1 MQTPKKRVDGV
12 IYEKLVLTGYY
23 DGEELISKLEPVKN
37 FFVYGNVTYNA
48 QSNKAPVVACTTN
61 SYGAIKPIT
70 KTFRGV
76 APLGLVE
83 THYLVLPPVGMIAQ
97 ASAAYKHE
105 ANGYNWTKQIG
116 EAIRQ
121 TPELE
126 TMSFE
131 SEWIPFNH
139 LRKPLDIPKDG
150 VDEDDGY
157 RKWYEKRENEGQ
169 DIKGIVIPKTRA
181 VFFVVHSAYSKSS
194 FEIYINGKKYREKDA
209 YSFDVVRFS
218 QSDDLYG
225 YILYGNDKTLPV
237 GQYRIDVEVGKRSES
252 ESKRW
257 HRGTAES
264 GRYTIIDYV
273 RFPIRSHF
281 TEMDVILC
289 DPVSAEE
296 ALVTQF
302 PDQYMHL
309 VRDAVDEGADG
320 KKEGGKKVPP
330 AGFDRCAAMLKRKKE
345 IAGLIHGVA
354 FADSGTS
361 LTFALGKA
369 LQDRMKVADVK
380 TADSMDLAF
389 STIKTWESMKSFKEC
404 GTRVLSYA
412 KGDHKVDTVRSAL
425 KKSYLGKG
433 FLTTGQEIEHFDATV
448 ASKIS
453 KRVFRFDLPKASQ
466 HILTPI
472 NRLMKPVEIAS
483 SISSA
488 IGSLKDYSSASHSLE
503 VSVDQYQHIVRDYF
517 NRTFFIDQEE
527 EKGGETFFAEESMEQ
542 VFYDSDLFEI
552 TAQYK
557 GPVNTAV
564 GYLLAHRDDVSR
576 VVFVKGYTD
585 STASAAHNLELSF
598 SRASGV
604 KQAMVEEL
612 RSRKDAGEKLH
623 LNALSDRILTLG
635 YGEKY
640 AGQDTGDEAKKAANR
655 RSDIHLGVGAWSQ
668 GGFREG
674 MEYLEKQRK
683 LTVANMLGMDQTR
696 KKSLLAIF
704 DAALGVASVVPLTAA
719 PALFLA
725 ASLELGKAGLQ
736 LYDNAFTVVDNWM
749 FDGLMKRIKT
759 LEKELQSF
767 TKNSH
772 GNTLLIID
780 EKVADNQK
788 LSADEFVEN
797 IDLMDTNFR
806 IRSEAVAGLFNLL
819 YRAQLSACEKYWR
832 DTGENPKESPIERVQ
847 HELQKNRVAE
857 YIANFILNDGW
868 SFPLERHERSSL
880 AEFWQLAVNTK
891 GVEQDE
897 KGVLSVSYR
906 SSFFLDKDFFFL
918 GEGLTMGH
926 VSSPPGNDGTP
937 DEQAEALS
945 FKGSYRG
952 GTPYITASYR
962 IAHGVRRLD
971 HVVSD
976 FQKNFP
982 IHTMD
987 SKDVKRLSEMFAP
1000 TRAGEYGEDI
1010 YEYMNI
1016 YTRRREQKK
1025 DEDWVPMA
1033 TRRRRSVYTNLH
1045 MPDGSPMDEKYH
1057 FDALSPFDQVR
1068 VIVVLKKEY
1077 ALTCTASIQLHRW
1090 DENRAGIKF
1099 KTIMRPLTKAELITD
1114 EEKAFEGRIGFVFEP
1129 FYQLASQTVRGIK
1142 PMAGFSMNLMPMFLY
1157 EAMGLLANVPYYLTV
1172 MVAHAP
1178 RSRRVICYP
1187 ESHDEFTSM
1196 MEEGSSD
1203 DGCFHLTVDPDR
1215 AHVIDPA
1222 CLSVLEKKMYG
1233 DTGYKTNGDGHY
1245 LVKDE
1250 DLFLEKDFLN
1260 SLTSSDAYPTLM
1272 EDDIHAT
1279 ILIKVG
1285 DSDWMNGHMLFR
1297 DDGKGDTNLTLGDFT
1312 WDQSVEF
1319 MVIAS
1324 CEKVTES
1331 AKENYEKRGFDW
1343 KSIPAT
1349 ITLFQDSAFNNI
1361 QGPTYQSVGN
1371 MKYLGEATMRRN
1383 DIEFTNAY
1391 TGKENKNAFFN
1402 ELISWFETPSKQIHA
1417 GALMGSWVTLRKKDS
1432 VDLTVTKE
1440 DFCFNATKYGEKRD
1454 VFAARF
1460 KMHYTSLH
1468 GVHINGIRPF
1478 GKMIKPG
1485 KHYKYF
1491 MEVSTPDKSGLQC
1504 KRCKINN
1511 RAWMTCTFKFPA
1523 PSNYNTPDDK
1533 KAPWNRVP
1541 SPAKPLLYEQEP
1553 LTVKEWIT
1561 DYSQVIKPVRRAGCM
1576 EPIDPS

>member
-1 MQTPKKRVDGV
+1 MSRFTK
-12 IYEKLVLTGYY
+12 
-23 DGEELISKLEPVKN
+23 SK
-37 FFVYGNVTYNA
+37 
-48 QSNKAPVVACTTN
+48 
-61 SYGAIKPIT
+61 
-70 KTFRGV
+70 
-76 APLGLVE
+76 
-83 THYLVLPPVGMIAQ
+83 
-97 ASAAYKHE
+97 
-105 ANGYNWTKQIG
+105 
-116 EAIRQ
+116 
-121 TPELE
+121 
-126 TMSFE
+126 
-131 SEWIPFNH
+131 
-139 LRKPLDIPKDG
+139 
-150 VDEDDGY
+150 
-157 RKWYEKRENEGQ
+157 
-169 DIKGIVIPKTRA
+169 
-181 VFFVVHSAYSKSS
+181 
-194 FEIYINGKKYREKDA
+194 
-209 YSFDVVRFS
+209 
-218 QSDDLYG
+218 DLYG
-225 YILYGNDKTLPV
+225 YVLYGNDRTLPV
-237 GQYRIDVEVGKRSES
+237 GQYRIDVEVGKRPES

-302 PDQYMHL
+302 PEQYMHL

-369 LQDRMKVADVK
+369 LQDRIDRGEKSNIAAMN
-380 TADSMDLAF
+380 LAF
-389 STIKTWESMKSFKEC
+389 STMKTWESMKSFKEC

-412 KGDHKVDTVRSAL
+412 KGDHKVDTVRNAL

-527 EKGGETFFAEESMEQ
+527 EKGGETFFAEESMAQ
-542 VFYDSDLFEI
+542 VFYDSDLFEV

-557 GPVNTAV
+557 EPVNTAV

-612 RSRKDAGEKLH
+612 RSRKDAGEKFH

-683 LTVANMLGMDQTR
+683 LTVANMLGMDNAR

-725 ASLELGKAGLQ
+725 ATLELGKAGLQ

-749 FDGLMKRIKT
+749 FDGLMNRIKT

-788 LSADEFVEN
+788 LSADEFVES

-819 YRAQLSACEKYWR
+819 YRAQLSACEKYRR

-847 HELQKNRVAE
+847 HELRKNRVAE

-906 SSFFLDKDFFFL
+906 GNFFLDKDFFFL
-918 GEGLTMGH
+918 GEGRTTGRMNF
-926 VSSPPGNDGTP
+926 PPGADSTS
-937 DEQAEALS
+937 EKQAEPLS
-945 FKGSYRG
+945 FHGSSRG
-952 GTPYITASYR
+952 GDPFIPSSYQ
-962 IAHGVRRLD
+962 IAYMMHRGD

-987 SKDVKRLSEMFAP
+987 SKDVNQLSEMFAP

-1033 TRRRRSVYTNLH
+1033 TRRRESGLANLYL
-1045 MPDGSPMDEKYH
+1045 PDGSPMDEKYH

-1114 EEKAFEGRIGFVFEP
+1114 EEKAFEGRIGLVFEP

-1142 PMAGFSMNLMPMFLY
+1142 PMAGFTINLMPMFLY

-1187 ESHDEFTSM
+1187 ESHDDFTSM
-1196 MEEGSSD
+1196 MEKGSSD

-1233 DTGYKTNGDGHY
+1233 DAGYKTNGDGHY

-1250 DLFLEKDFLN
+1250 DLFLEKNFLR
-1260 SLTSSDAYPTLM
+1260 SLTSSDAYPELM
-1272 EDDIHAT
+1272 KDEIHVTA
-1279 ILIKVG
+1279 LVRVG
-1285 DSDWMNGHMLFR
+1285 DGEWMNGHGLFR
-1297 DDGKGDTNLTLGDFT
+1297 EDGTNHGTALKLDGFT
-1312 WDQSVEF
+1312 WGEPVEF
-1319 MVIAS
+1319 MVVAS
-1324 CEKVTES
+1324 CEKVKAS
-1331 AKENYEKRGFDW
+1331 SKEIYKKRGFSW
-1343 KSIPAT
+1343 ESIPAT
-1349 ITLFQDSAFNNI
+1349 LTLFQDGPFNNI
-1361 QGPTYQSVGN
+1361 QGPTYSCPGN
-1371 MKYLGEATMRRN
+1371 MKHLGVAKLMHNRI
-1383 DIEFTNAY
+1383 DFTNEYKAK
-1391 TGKENKNAFFN
+1391 GDQAGPFDEI
-1402 ELISWFETPSKQIHA
+1402 ISWFETPSKHKRAAALISRWLLHDNSMA
-1417 GALMGSWVTLRKKDS
+1417 SKLGAEQAKYDLNIYKMG
-1432 VDLTVTKE
+1432 E
-1440 DFCFNATKYGEKRD
+1440 ERD

-1460 KMHYTSLH
+1460 RMHYISLK
-1468 GVHINGIRPF
+1468 GARVNGLRPF
-1478 GKMIKPG
+1478 GDMKKPG
-1485 KHYKYF
+1485 KYYKYF
-1491 MEVSTPDKSGLQC
+1491 LEVSTPDKSGLKC
-1504 KRCKINN
+1504 ERCREHNDIDLIN
-1511 RAWMTCTFKFPA
+1511 ASTYTFKFPA
-1523 PSNYNTPDDK
+1523 PSNYNSPDDK